1 MKRTTLGFIVA
12 LLTFAVGVTATTTWL
27 APSFHIAESQSN
39 PAVES
44 PTNASR
50 VQQAVPA
57 GWQKIDAKGHFT
69 FYVPPGMKAG
79 DVRGIDSYVGAY
91 RNAEMRVSFDYG
103 WYSDPLNS
111 YSKGPEYKESFVE
124 LSGRKAK
131 LVTFIQPEVAD
142 GFRHMAAVH
151 FEDVGVAKREG
162 FGETKLTM
170 RIICKHPD
178 ALETA
183 KRVLRSIAFP

>member
-1 MKRTTLGFIVA
+1 M
-12 LLTFAVGVTATTTWL
+12 
-27 APSFHIAESQSN
+27 AEDRRQRSLHFL
-39 PAVES
+39 
-44 PTNASR
+44 R
-50 VQQAVPA
+50 PA
-57 GWQKIDAKGHFT
+57 GH
-69 FYVPPGMKAG
+69 KAE

-103 WYSDPLNS
+103 WYSDQLNS
-111 YSKGPEYKESFVE
+111 YSKEPKYKESFAE

-131 LVTFIQPEVAD
+131 LVTFIHPEVTD

-151 FEDVGVAKREG
+151 FEDVGAAKRKS

-170 RIICKHPD
+170 RISCKHPD

-183 KRVLRSIAFP
+183 K